1 MKKIL
6 LIVMLLVLA
15 ATPLLFTACSNVSQ
29 RDKLMPGYSC
39 SDDGYELFTYAVYHD
54 EAVVGEMTMKFEPLQ
69 NEAVDLPSAGGDKGH
84 FTEVTGTLLSTDLTL
99 NNGDTVKSRALY
111 DGNFT
116 PIYSYKRTS
125 VGGVV
130 KEMQVEYEGKY
141 LYAKR
146 FENGQEVSCLREK
159 ASGYFDNEM
168 LYALVRASAVSD
180 SSYTLSYSVANA
192 LTAATDTMSIVK
204 MGEVK
209 ERIAA
214 LEPRTYELAEGETYY
229 TTPCYAFRIQ
239 TGNPYASTY
248 SMAVTKDRQT
258 VENDTLNIT
267 NVKKIITTIV
277 EGEYKYVLTDVEIA

>member
-1 MKKIL
+1 
-6 LIVMLLVLA
+6 
-15 ATPLLFTACSNVSQ
+15 
-29 RDKLMPGYSC
+29 
-39 SDDGYELFTYAVYHD
+39 
-54 EAVVGEMTMKFEPLQ
+54 
-69 NEAVDLPSAGGDKGH
+69 
-84 FTEVTGTLLSTDLTL
+84 
-99 NNGDTVKSRALY
+99 
-111 DGNFT
+111 
-116 PIYSYKRTS
+116 
-125 VGGVV
+125 
-130 KEMQVEYEGKY
+130 
-141 LYAKR
+141 
-146 FENGQEVSCLREK
+146 
-159 ASGYFDNEM
+159 M

-209 ERIAA
+209 ERISA

-267 NVKKIITTIV
+267 NVKKIITTID